1 MPRPLLCSGHF
12 WFAFS
17 IADAS
22 MTGETMMDSFN
33 EYCSI
38 VINDFAE
45 RYANYYKPEFVQEVK
60 SIVSAKAKLSYI
72 DKKAKDLNYPLYLIV
87 LQFRGAELLRCDQL

>member
-1 MPRPLLCSGHF
+1 MLSDVGKNAAGH
-12 WFAFS
+12 
-17 IADAS
+17 
-22 MTGETMMDSFN
+22 
-33 EYCSI
+33 
-38 VINDFAE
+38 
-45 RYANYYKPEFVQEVK
+45 VQEVK